1 MLALTGVD
9 SQKSINEFGIEC
21 GSKAWLLICILEP
34 TICRINMQ
42 AIRKSA
48 YRAKLQ
54 IVWRNRFPVRRE
66 KRAGVL
72 LLVEKEQQ
80 IASNSWVQRLIR
92 FFRLSVLCKALWHV
106 RSLP

>member
-1 MLALTGVD
+1 MRL
-9 SQKSINEFGIEC
+9 KSVAIDLRFLKRRFAG
-21 GSKAWLLICILEP
+21 LI
-34 TICRINMQ
+34 MQ